1 MARELTVDEIMA
13 ILPETPRRI
22 AALTE
27 GLTPAEL
34 RTSPEPG
41 AWSIN
46 DVLAHLRACHDVL
59 GGYMLRILAEDTPT
73 WKGMNPRT
81 WMKKTDY
88 PDWEFAPAFEAFRKQ
103 RAELLAVLEP
113 LPPDAWDADRQG
125 DAGWSARSTIEA
137 SAITATGWPTTSGRT
152 GSTSTR
158 IVAAVATG
166 SERHDDPSRLTAPGP
181 STTGAFA
188 TSSPR

>member
-1 MARELTVDEIMA
+1 MARELTVEEIMA

-27 GLTPAEL
+27 GLTAAEL
-34 RTSPEPG
+34 RMPPG
-41 AWSIN
+41 PASWSIN

-59 GGYMLRILAEDTPT
+59 GGFMLRIVAEDTPT
-73 WKGMNPRT
+73 WKVMDPRT

-113 LPPDAWDADRQG
+113 QPQEAWTRIARVRGVSETKDRSVHYYGDWMADHERVHWKHI
-125 DAGWSARSTIEA
+125 A
-137 SAITATGWPTTSGRT
+137 
-152 GSTSTR
+152 R
-158 IVAAVATG
+158 IVATLRA
-166 SERHDDPSRLTAPGP
+166 E
-181 STTGAFA
+181 GAA
-188 TSSPR
+188 